1 MNTLID
7 KNRNGYIWHCLICG
21 NFTHFKNDILF
32 RGVLLLRP
40 LDEPL
45 TGVVALLSGVVT
57 TTPFSQSLVIIW
69 LAIHTSGEL
78 EDQAIVAGTITMG

>member
-1 MNTLID
+1 MVLGI
-7 KNRNGYIWHCLICG
+7 Y
-21 NFTHFKNDILF
+21 THFKNDILL

-45 TGVVALLSGVVT
+45 TGVVVLLSGVVT
-57 TTPFSQSLVIIW
+57 TTPFSQSLVVIW

-78 EDQAIVAGTITMG
+78 EDQVIVAGTYHTMGLGQH